1 MSESTTLLTWPQP
14 LFKIPLI
21 EVHDGD
27 GSGGL
32 AELDSRL
39 RLIVEPLNVS
49 LFIFLKWAIP
59 LFESFL

>member
-21 EVHDGD
+21 EVRDGD

-39 RLIVEPLNVS
+39 RLIVGPLNVS
-49 LFIFLKWAIP
+49 LFIF
-59 LFESFL
+59 

>member
-21 EVHDGD
+21 EVRDGD
-27 GSGGL
+27 DSGGL

-39 RLIVEPLNVS
+39 RLIVGPLNVS
-49 LFIFLKWAIP
+49 LFIF
-59 LFESFL
+59 